1 MPNPSTY
8 SLSIGY
14 RGKKCIL
21 FGLSEVR
28 LWDNVIDW
36 VSLDEVLGGFAQV
49 RLGIVVLLSV
59 SVMGYVAF
67 SVTGVAFGFVAA
79 YISE

>member
-1 MPNPSTY
+1 M
-8 SLSIGY
+8 
-14 RGKKCIL
+14 
-21 FGLSEVR
+21 
-28 LWDNVIDW
+28 
-36 VSLDEVLGGFAQV
+36 SLDEVLGGFAQV

-59 SVMGYVAF
+59 SVMGHVAF